1 MLGVGSRVGA
11 VHVDT
16 SRRRYVAADGTE
28 TVYSRHLLRRSYR
41 DARGRP
47 VKETLANLS
56 ALPDEAIEVVRK
68 VLAGTTMVEAG
79 SVFEVERSLP
89 HGDVAAAHAMA
100 SKLGLAKLLGPAGPQ
115 RDLAYALII
124 SRAVRPSSKLS
135 TTRWWDDTTL
145 GIDLG
150 VADATTDDV
159 YAAMDWLVD
168 RQDAVEAALAKRHLA
183 AGGLAMFD
191 LSSSWVDG
199 HACPLA
205 QFGYSRDGKRGKP
218 QIEYGLLTDPAGRP
232 VAIRVFPGN
241 TSDSAAFA
249 EAVRTVRDTFTL
261 GSLTM
266 VGDRGSIT
274 SARIR
279 DLRALDGMEWV
290 TALRAPAIAALA
302 ADDGPLQM
310 SLFDTH
316 NLVELTHANYPGERL
331 ICCKNP
337 VLAEQRA
344 RKRNNLLA
352 ATETQLDT
360 IATAVAAGRLTG
372 SDKIG
377 VKVGKV
383 VNKYKVGKHF
393 ILDITDNS
401 LSWRRDT
408 EKIDAEARLDGL
420 YVIRT
425 SLPAQTL
432 PAADVVTTY
441 KNLAH
446 VERDFRII
454 KVDDLDLRPIYHYL
468 SERVRAHVLI
478 CMLAAYLTWHLRQA
492 LAPLTFTDTDI
503 PARTDPVRPAE
514 RSLSAATKD
523 AVKQTPDHLPVRRY
537 ADLLDHLRTLSR
549 NTVTISGQH
558 VEKIT
563 VPTPSQRRAFELI
576 GTPIP
581 INLT

>member
-1 MLGVGSRVGA
+1 MGSKAGA

-16 SRRRYVAADGTE
+16 SRRTYVAVDGTE
-28 TVYSRHLLRRSYR
+28 TVYRRHLLRRSYR
-41 DARGRP
+41 DGRGKP

-56 ALPDEAIEVVRK
+56 ALPDEAVEVLRK
-68 VLAGTTMVEAG
+68 VLAGTAMVEAD
-79 SVFEVERSLP
+79 SLFTIERSLP

-100 SKLGLAKLLGPAGPQ
+100 SKLGLQKLLGPACPQ
-115 RDLAYALII
+115 RDLAYALIV

-150 VADATTDDV
+150 VAGAHTDDV
-159 YAAMDWLVD
+159 YAAMDWLAD
-168 RQDAVEAALAKRHLA
+168 RQDSIETGLAKRHLSP
-183 AGGLAMFD
+183 GGLAMFD

-249 EAVRTVRDTFTL
+249 QAVRTVRDTFGL

-316 NLVELTHANYPGERL
+316 NLVELTHVDYPGERL

-337 VLAEQRA
+337 LLAEQRA
-344 RKRNNLLA
+344 RKRNSLLT
-352 ATETQLDT
+352 ATETQLNT
-360 IATAVAAGRLTG
+360 IAASVAAGRLTG
-372 SDKIG
+372 ADKIG
-377 VKVGKV
+377 VKVGKL

-393 ILDITDNS
+393 VLDISDGS
-401 LSWRRDT
+401 LSWRRDSD
-408 EKIDAEARLDGL
+408 KIDAEARLDGL

-432 PAADVVTTY
+432 SATEAVTTY
-441 KNLAH
+441 KNLAY
-446 VERDFRII
+446 VERDFRVI

-468 SERVRAHVLI
+468 PDRVRTHVLI
-478 CMLAAYLTWHLRQA
+478 CMLAAYLTWHLRQT

-503 PARTDPVRPAE
+503 PARTDPVHPAE
-514 RSLSAATKD
+514 RSRNAATKD
-523 AVKQTPDHLPVRRY
+523 AVKQTPDGLPIRRY
-537 ADLLDHLRTLSR
+537 GDLLHHLRTLSR
-549 NTVTISGQH
+549 NTVTIGGRR

-576 GTPIP
+576 GAPIP